1 MLATRDTQSSL
12 GPRGIPA
19 WRAEWEETH
28 DPWVGALTLPGEGG
42 GATHR
47 VLLKPRPWAGKQ
59 GGDRGP
65 DRCEG
70 RDQGLSPVG
79 GRRCGKQWGWR
90 RWISGALEPREDLAH
105 RFLPSHPR
113 GPDPQENPGLRHM
126 AEQGLGLWGS
136 RASEPLSPYLESSR
150 ACPTRAVRST
160 WPKAGTQ
167 RPVVGLEGVTC
178 HLVHVPR
185 AVLPP
190 PLPQMGCTARTA
202 N

>member
-1 MLATRDTQSSL
+1 MRGQGPRLEPSGREAVWEAVGLEEVDFWSL
-12 GPRGIPA
+12 GA
-19 WRAEWEETH
+19 
-28 DPWVGALTLPGEGG
+28 
-42 GATHR
+42 
-47 VLLKPRPWAGKQ
+47 Q
-59 GGDRGP
+59 GGP
-65 DRCEG
+65 C
-70 RDQGLSPVG
+70 SPVP
-79 GRRCGKQWGWR
+79 
-90 RWISGALEPREDLAH
+90 AVT
-105 RFLPSHPR
+105 PR

-160 WPKAGTQ
+160 RPKAGTQ